1 MNVLRCILSVA
12 FLAISSSKAD
22 TLSYLRFE
30 EGSGYGAYD
39 ETGLMNGEVLG
50 FTSVDP
56 GGGDTGGTGW
66 STSVPSA
73 SVPQTGEANTGSL
86 HFGPGMVD
94 LSNANVLSLGLEFTI
109 ELFMKP
115 DMPIT
120 SSPILYLSPFSS
132 MGFALTESLGALY
145 FNSGFQGYNPSPVSA
160 DDVQIGTWQHL
171 ALVKEPGQY
180 SIYLDGNLLAT
191 DSLPAYTDGPYW
203 FSGDPTTGNRTL
215 GDGFRGW
222 IDEFRISDEALLP
235 SQFLNA
241 SIPEPGTL
249 GLLGL
254 GGLAVWLRRRKSLP

>member
-1 MNVLRCILSVA
+1 MKRSILT
-12 FLAISSSKAD
+12 LAVQMLALATSHAD

-39 ETGLMNGEVLG
+39 EAGLMNGEVLNV
-50 FTSVDP
+50 SNVSA
-56 GGGDTGGTGW
+56 GGGDTGPQGW
-66 STSVPSA
+66 STNVSSATVPLI
-73 SVPQTGEANTGSL
+73 GEANTGSM
-86 HFGPGMVD
+86 HFAGGSAFID
-94 LSNANVLSLGLEFTI
+94 LSNANILSLGLEFTI

-120 SSPILYLSPFSS
+120 ASPMFH
-132 MGFALTESLGALY
+132 F
-145 FNSGFQGYNPSPVSA
+145 SPVSA
-160 DDVQIGTWQHL
+160 LSFMLGEDFGNLYFSSWFQSASTYDSASLVQIDEWQHF
-171 ALVKEPGQY
+171 ALVVDSTSY
-180 SIYLDGNLLAT
+180 AIYLNGQVQAS
-191 DSLPAYTDGPYW
+191 DSLPTGGEGPYW

-254 GGLAVWLRRRKSLP
+254 GFISLMTRKRLR

>member
-1 MNVLRCILSVA
+1 MKRRILTLAVLL
-12 FLAISSSKAD
+12 LAPVTSNAD

-56 GGGDTGGTGW
+56 GGGDSGGTGW
-66 STSVPSA
+66 STNVSSTSVPL
-73 SVPQTGEANTGSL
+73 TGAVNTGSL

-94 LSNANVLSLGLEFTI
+94 LSNANVLSLGLEFTV
-109 ELFMKP
+109 EMFLMLDAP
-115 DMPIT
+115 ST
-120 SSPILYLSPFSS
+120 
-132 MGFALTESLGALY
+132 
-145 FNSGFQGYNPSPVSA
+145 FNDIFGLSPVSKLYFTII
-160 DDVQIGTWQHL
+160 DSSGDLYFRMQFQDQIDSLIPATLLQENIWSHI
-171 ALVKEPGQY
+171 ALVVDSANYAIYVDGQTQY
-180 SIYLDGNLLAT
+180 TGSIPSGGE
-191 DSLPAYTDGPYW
+191 GPYW

-215 GDGFRGW
+215 GDGFSGW

-249 GLLGL
+249 GLLGMGFISL
-254 GGLAVWLRRRKSLP
+254 IFRKRIR

>member
-120 SSPILYLSPFSS
+120 ASPMFH
-132 MGFALTESLGALY
+132 F
-145 FNSGFQGYNPSPVSA
+145 SPVSA
-160 DDVQIGTWQHL
+160 LSFMLGEDFGNLYFSSWFQSASTYDSASLVQIDEWQHF
-171 ALVKEPGQY
+171 ALVVDSTSY
-180 SIYLDGNLLAT
+180 AIYLNGQVQASN
-191 DSLPAYTDGPYW
+191 SLPTGGEGPYW
-203 FSGDPTTGNRTL
+203 FPGDPTTGNRTL

-222 IDEFRISDEALLP
+222 IDEFRISDEALSP
-235 SQFLNA
+235 GQFLNA

-249 GLLGL
+249 GLLGAGMIL
-254 GGLAVWLRRRKSLP
+254 IVIRKRYGL

>member
-1 MNVLRCILSVA
+1 MNMLRCILSVV
-12 FLAISSSKAD
+12 FLGISSSNAD

-39 ETGLMNGEVLG
+39 ETGLLDGGVLG

-56 GGGDTGGTGW
+56 GGGDAGGTGW
-66 STSVPSA
+66 STNVPSA
-73 SVPQTGEANTGSL
+73 TVPQTGEANNGSL

-94 LSNANVLSLGLEFTI
+94 LSNANILSLGLEFTI

-120 SSPILYLSPFSS
+120 ASPMFH
-132 MGFALTESLGALY
+132 F
-145 FNSGFQGYNPSPVSA
+145 SPVSA
-160 DDVQIGTWQHL
+160 LSFMLGEDFGNLYFSSWFQSASTYDSASLVQIDEWQHF
-171 ALVKEPGQY
+171 ALVVDSTSY
-180 SIYLDGNLLAT
+180 AIYLNGQVQAS
-191 DSLPAYTDGPYW
+191 DSLPTGGEGPYW

-222 IDEFRISDEALLP
+222 IDEFRISDEALSP

-241 SIPEPGTL
+241 SIPEPGTI

-254 GGLAVWLRRRKSLP
+254 GGLAVWFRRRKSVP

>member
-1 MNVLRCILSVA
+1 MNMLRCMFTVV
-12 FLAISSSKAD
+12 FLGISSSNAD

-56 GGGDTGGTGW
+56 GGGDIGGTGW
-66 STSVPSA
+66 STSVPS
-73 SVPQTGEANTGSL
+73 STVSQTGEANTGSL

-94 LSNANVLSLGLEFTI
+94 LSNANALSLGYEFTI

-132 MGFALTESLGALY
+132 MGFALTESLGTLY
-145 FNSGFQGYNPSPVSA
+145 FNSGFQGYNPSPASA
-160 DDVQIGTWQHL
+160 DDVQIGVWQHL
-171 ALVKEPGQY
+171 ALVKESEQY
-180 SIYLDGNLLAT
+180 SIYLNGNLLAT
-191 DSLPAYTDGPYW
+191 DSLPTYTDGPYW

-222 IDEFRISDEALLP
+222 IDEFRISDEALSP

-249 GLLGL
+249 GLLFLGTAGL
-254 GGLAVWLRRRKSLP
+254 IWRKRRI